1 MPKSIGSSLRCAV
14 MTIAAEQAPL
24 GSEHAAAH
32 DATHCAPLFT
42 IFTPTYN
49 RAHTLHRVFE
59 SLSAQTLRD
68 FEWIIVDDGS
78 TDGTEE
84 LAAGWAK
91 SANFPMRH
99 LRQNHGGKH
108 IAHNLALQSA
118 RGKFFTCLDSD
129 DALPPDALQKLARVW
144 DAIPESEKPNFSG
157 VDGLCCDQHGRIV
170 GDVYPRDPFDADMRE
185 RKYVYGP
192 RGEKWGVVLTEIAR
206 LYPFPQVAIGKYLPE
221 GIVWL
226 DMAKRFKTRAVNAVV
241 RIYYIDDAEPGVT
254 TAIRRRLAAHA
265 EGNWHYYIWLL
276 NNDLE
281 YFVSSPKPF
290 IKAAV
295 MLPVVAWITGRSLGS
310 TLQELRAP
318 AAKSLVVTALPAA
331 VAIFLMDRLRRPA

>member
-1 MPKSIGSSLRCAV
+1 
-14 MTIAAEQAPL
+14 MTIAAEPAL
-24 GSEHAAAH
+24 SGSEHPAAH
-32 DATHCAPLFT
+32 DAAGCTPLFT

-68 FEWIIVDDGS
+68 FEWIVIDDGS
-78 TDGTEE
+78 TDNTEE
-84 LAAGWAK
+84 LATGWAK
-91 SANFPMRH
+91 SADFPMRY

-129 DALPPDALQKLARVW
+129 DALPPESLERLAHAW
-144 DAIPESEKPNFSG
+144 DAIPDKEKPAFCG
-157 VDGLCCDQHGRIV
+157 VDGLCCDQHGHIV
-170 GDVYPRDPFDADMRE
+170 GDAYPRDPFDADMRE

-226 DMAKRFKTRAVNAVV
+226 DMAKRFKTRAVNEVV

-254 TAIRRRLAAHA
+254 TAIKRRLAAHA

-276 NNDLE
+276 NNDLG
-281 YFVSSPKPF
+281 YFFSAPKPF
-290 IKAAV
+290 VKAAA
-295 MLPVVAWITGRSLGS
+295 MLPVVAWITGRTLGGI
-310 TLQELRAP
+310 LRELRGL
-318 AAKSLVVTALPAA
+318 AAKALVMMALPAS
-331 VAIFLMDRLRRPA
+331 VIIFVIDRTRRPTQ

>member
-1 MPKSIGSSLRCAV
+1 
-14 MTIAAEQAPL
+14 MTIAPERASPGVI
-24 GSEHAAAH
+24 GSAAAR
-32 DATHCAPLFT
+32 DATHRAPLFT

-49 RAHTLHRVFE
+49 RAHTLHRAFE

-78 TDGTEE
+78 TDGTEA
-84 LAAGWAK
+84 LVSDWAQ
-91 SANFPMRH
+91 SADFPMRY

-108 IAHNLALQSA
+108 IAHNLALSAA

-129 DALPPDALQKLARVW
+129 DAVPPDSLEKLARAW
-144 DAIPESEKPNFSG
+144 DAIPQSERAAFCG

-170 GDVYPRDPFDADMRE
+170 GDVYPRDPLDADMRE

-226 DMAKRFKTRAVNAVV
+226 DMAKRFKTRAVNEVV

-254 TAIRRRLAAHA
+254 TAIKRRLAAHA
-265 EGNWHYYIWLL
+265 EGNWYYYIWLL

-281 YFVSSPKPF
+281 YFFSAPNPF

-295 MLPVVAWITGRSLGS
+295 MLPVAAWITGRRLGRALHELESL
-310 TLQELRAP
+310 
-318 AAKSLVVTALPAA
+318 AAKSLVLMALPLSA
-331 VAIFLMDRLRRPA
+331 VLFCLDRLRRPA

>member
-1 MPKSIGSSLRCAV
+1 
-14 MTIAAEQAPL
+14 MTIAAEQPPS
-24 GSEHAAAH
+24 GTVNDAAAH
-32 DATHCAPLFT
+32 DATRCTPMFT

-49 RAHTLHRVFE
+49 RAHTLHRAFE

-78 TDGTEE
+78 TDGTGE
-84 LAAGWAK
+84 LAVRWAN
-91 SANFPMRH
+91 SANFPMRY
-99 LRQNHGGKH
+99 LRQNRGGKH
-108 IAHNLALQSA
+108 MAHNLALHSA

-129 DALPPDALQKLARVW
+129 DALPPDALEKLRRAW
-144 DAIPESEKPNFSG
+144 DGIPKSERAGFCG
-157 VDGLCCDQHGRIV
+157 VDGLCCDQHGHIV
-170 GDVYPRDPFDADMRE
+170 GDTFPRDPLDADMRE

-206 LYPFPQVAIGKYLPE
+206 LYPFPQVAIGEYLPE

-226 DMAKRFKTRAVNAVV
+226 DMAKRFKTRAVNEVV

-265 EGNWHYYIWLL
+265 EGNWHYYAWLL
-276 NNDLE
+276 NNDLD
-281 YFVSSPKPF
+281 YFFASPKPF

-295 MLPVVAWITGRSLGS
+295 MLPVVAWISGRSLGR
-310 TLQELRAP
+310 TLQELQTLKT
-318 AAKSLVVTALPAA
+318 KSLVVMALPAS
-331 VAIFLMDRLRRPA
+331 VVIFVMDRMRKSA

>member
-1 MPKSIGSSLRCAV
+1 MPKSTGSSLRCAD
-14 MTIAAEQAPL
+14 MTIAAEQTPA
-24 GSEHAAAH
+24 EIADHAAA
-32 DATHCAPLFT
+32 AGAPLFT

-49 RAHTLHRVFE
+49 RAHTLHRAFE
-59 SLSAQTLRD
+59 SLAAQTLRD

-84 LAAGWAK
+84 LVAGWMK
-91 SANFPMRH
+91 SPRFPMRY

-129 DALPPDALQKLARVW
+129 DALPRDSLATLARVW
-144 DAIPESEKPNFSG
+144 DAIPESEQSSFCG
-157 VDGLCCDQHGRIV
+157 VDGLCSDQHGHIV
-170 GDVYPRDPFDADMRE
+170 GDKYPRDPLDADMRE

-206 LYPFPQVAIGKYLPE
+206 RYPFPQVAIGKYLPE

-226 DMAKRFKTRAVNAVV
+226 DMAKRFKTRAVNEVV

-254 TAIRRRLAAHA
+254 TAIKRRLTAHA

-281 YFVSSPKPF
+281 YFFSAPKPF
-290 IKAAV
+290 VKAAV
-295 MLPVVAWITGRSLGS
+295 MLPAVAWITGRSLGAA
-310 TLQELRAP
+310 LRELHGRP
-318 AAKSLVVTALPAA
+318 AKSLVVMALPAS
-331 VAIFLMDRLRRPA
+331 VVIFALDRWRRPA